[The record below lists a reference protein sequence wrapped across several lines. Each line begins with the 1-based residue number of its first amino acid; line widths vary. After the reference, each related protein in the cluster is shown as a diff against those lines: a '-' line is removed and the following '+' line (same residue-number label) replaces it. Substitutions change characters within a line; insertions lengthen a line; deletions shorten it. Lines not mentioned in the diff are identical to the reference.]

1 MGMAA
6 LMEILTHQVKD
17 KQVKVRV
24 IPRDLPK
31 AFQVKKKISF
41 TYTYVY
47 TIDLYLH
54 VKLKLYAHIKNTD
67 IDVHINVPTQMYLH
81 IHTDIDT
88 YITPLLHLHLLN
100 FLSTKIFGKVLD
112 VRP

>member
-24 IPRDLPK
+24 IPVIYPK
-31 AFQVKKKISF
+31 LSQVKKKISF
-41 TYTYVY
+41 TYTCVY

-67 IDVHINVPTQMYLH
+67 IDVHT
-81 IHTDIDT
+81 
-88 YITPLLHLHLLN
+88 
-100 FLSTKIFGKVLD
+100 
-112 VRP
+112 

>member
-31 AFQVKKKISF
+31 AFQVKKK
-41 TYTYVY
+41 
-47 TIDLYLH
+47 
-54 VKLKLYAHIKNTD
+54 KL
-67 IDVHINVPTQMYLH
+67 VLH
-81 IHTDIDT
+81 IHV
-88 YITPLLHLHLLN
+88 YIL
-100 FLSTKIFGKVLD
+100 
-112 VRP
+112 